1 MASENSFSH
10 IAVNSGDDDVVIHA
24 GVTELPEEP
33 EVFEEEQEEVV
44 EVEPEPEPVPVAASK
59 AKDAYRETTLAD
71 IEGSKMGTTQ
81 KVVIVLAILII
92 IAIAIRMIFFN
103 S

>member
-24 GVTELPEEP
+24 GATELPEEP

-44 EVEPEPEPVPVAASK
+44 EAEPEPVPVTAPK
-59 AKDAYRETTLAD
+59 AKDAYHETTLAD
-71 IEGSKMGTTQ
+71 IEGSKMSTTQ
-81 KVVIVLAILII
+81 RVVVVLAILAV
-92 IAIAIRMIFFN
+92 IAIAVWMIFFN

>member
-10 IAVNSGDDDVVIHA
+10 IAVNSGDDDGVIHA

-44 EVEPEPEPVPVAASK
+44 EAEPEPAPVTVPK
-59 AKDAYRETTLAD
+59 AKDAYRETNLAD

-92 IAIAIRMIFFN
+92 IAIAIWMIFFN